1 MKRGRVLP
9 HGEPAVTIGA
19 PVRRRED
26 PRLLTGR
33 GRYVGDVE
41 LPRLLHV
48 AFVRSLHAHAR
59 VRAIDAATAA
69 AQPGIVAVVTGRDP
83 AFTGLCIRARSALPG
98 YAETA
103 QPVLAWPV
111 ARFAG
116 EALAAIVGADRYSV
130 EDAAGLVTVDYEPLD
145 AAVDVLRATHDH
157 APRVHEEAP
166 GNAYL
171 VRRFQAGDVDR
182 ALEIATVVVERSFR
196 TNRHCAAPLE
206 GRASLA
212 EWSAAEEKLTLWS
225 ATQVPQDR
233 KSTRLNSSH

>member
-1 MKRGRVLP
+1 MLRRERSVKRGRVLP

-41 LPRLLHV
+41 PPRLLHV

-59 VRAIDAATAA
+59 VREIDAAAAA
-69 AQPGIVAVVTGRDP
+69 AQPGIAAIVTGCDP
-83 AFTGLCIRARSALPG
+83 AFSGLSIRARSALPG

-116 EALAAIVGADRYSV
+116 EALAAIVG
-130 EDAAGLVTVDYEPLD
+130 T
-145 AAVDVLRATHDH
+145 
-157 APRVHEEAP
+157 
-166 GNAYL
+166 
-171 VRRFQAGDVDR
+171 
-182 ALEIATVVVERSFR
+182 
-196 TNRHCAAPLE
+196 
-206 GRASLA
+206 
-212 EWSAAEEKLTLWS
+212 
-225 ATQVPQDR
+225 
-233 KSTRLNSSH
+233 